1 MASWTTAAE
10 VVDAWIGDGA
20 PTDLALVDRWVGKAE
35 RHLRSKVPGLAAR
48 IAADPLLEPDLVENV
63 KDVVA
68 SMVQRVFRNP
78 EGVRTRQETT
88 GPFSGSVTL
97 GGDQPG
103 ELWITDDELSR
114 LTLSGS
120 QGGAFTID
128 TIPVTSPYSP
138 HYVPPVDLWWLRS
151 E

>member
-1 MASWTTAAE
+1 MADWTTPDE
-10 VVDAWIGDGA
+10 VVAAWIGDDA
-20 PTDLALVDRWVGKAE
+20 PTDLAKVDYWAGRAE
-35 RHLRSKVPGLAAR
+35 RMLRGRVPSLDLR
-48 IAADPLLEPDLVENV
+48 LAADPVVEPDLLENV
-63 KDVVA
+63 KDVVI

-78 EGVRTRQETT
+78 EGVRTRQEST

-103 ELWITDDELSR
+103 SLWITDDELALVALAGTNR
-114 LTLSGS
+114 
-120 QGGAFTID
+120 GAFTID

-138 HYVPPVDLWWLRS
+138 HYVPPADLWWLRS